1 MLERSSAEKDQYIL
15 VDNRLTMTRQCAL
28 VARKASGVLACK
40 KTLGGVCGSPP
51 PLLCVQFWALQF
63 KKDRKFVERV
73 QQRAMKVT
81 RSLEHLSYEEGLRAL
96 ELFSLENRRLR
107 GDLLAMLIT
116 V

>member
-40 KTLGGVCGSPP
+40 KTLGEVCGSPP
-51 PLLCVQFWALQF
+51 PLLCVQFWALQ
-63 KKDRKFVERV
+63 KDRKFVERV
-73 QQRAMKVT
+73 QQRAMKVS